1 VNRSLAIGLTLAAVA
16 ALAGCAQQKIPQ
28 DSFYRLSNSASVSPA
43 GAPLDGTLVVPRFL
57 SDGLLSERPVVF
69 ALNNSPQRL
78 QQYNYHFWVESP
90 SRMIQELTV
99 DYLRKANLAPRV
111 VTPEFRT
118 PGDYELTGKIKRFEQ
133 VQGRPPRA
141 VVTLEF
147 GLYRVRDGH
156 LLHLESYEKSIPL
169 NDEDVS
175 RATVAMGVAVQQILA
190 GLVQDISAR

>member
-1 VNRSLAIGLTLAAVA
+1 MNRSLTIGLILTLLG
-16 ALAGCAQQKIPQ
+16 ALAGCAQAKLPQ

-43 GAPLDGTLVVPRFL
+43 VAPLDGTLVVPRFL

-69 ALNNSPQRL
+69 TLNNSPQRL

-99 DYLRKANLAPRV
+99 DYLRKAKLAPRV
-111 VTPEFRT
+111 VTPEFRA

-133 VQGRPPRA
+133 VHGRPPRA

-147 GLYRVRDGH
+147 GLYRARDGH
-156 LLHLESYEKSIPL
+156 LLHLETYEKSIPL
-169 NDEDVS
+169 NDEDVG
-175 RATVAMGVAVQQILA
+175 RATVAMGEAVQQILA
-190 GLVQDISAR
+190 GLVQDISAL